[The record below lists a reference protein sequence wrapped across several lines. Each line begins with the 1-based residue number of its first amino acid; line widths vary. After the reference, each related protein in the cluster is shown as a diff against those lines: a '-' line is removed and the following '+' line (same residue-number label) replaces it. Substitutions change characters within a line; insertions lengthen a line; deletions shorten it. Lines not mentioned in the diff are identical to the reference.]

1 MNSSR
6 AAVTRF
12 LAASC
17 GSRSPGSAGVVMP
30 RSRDVASTTIAPARI
45 SQAAQAM
52 RVIAATARVPSSGL
66 VSASLEVG
74 ERRQL
79 VRQRVS
85 AEVEQGGRQAD
96 DDADQQHR
104 RQQPGEPAP
113 ERGHRSTP
121 STARTIRDSAEP
133 VTGT

>member
-66 VSASLEVG
+66 VSASPRSESDG
-74 ERRQL
+74 SWFGSGFPPRF
-79 VRQRVS
+79 
-85 AEVEQGGRQAD
+85 EQGGRQAD